1 VSNRLFLSP
10 SLARLAAAALMY
22 AIVGGSAVARVTAL
36 SCSGEL
42 WLPPHPTVPAS
53 PSAELDL
60 EKGFVNGFGGT
71 WRIAKI
77 DHSSL
82 EFEGSVVHE
91 GSSAFVVGYMNRI
104 TGKTDVAIATTE
116 KLTDGGKVLE
126 RCVARPQTSQINRC
140 GACRAALIC

>member
-1 VSNRLFLSP
+1 MSNRLFLSL
-10 SLARLAAAALMY
+10 SLATLAAAASVY
-22 AIVGGSAVARVTAL
+22 AIVGGSAVARSTTL

-60 EKGFVNGFGGT
+60 ERGFVNGFGGT
-71 WRIAKI
+71 WRIARI
-77 DHSSL
+77 DPSSID
-82 EFEGSVVHE
+82 FEGSVFHE
-91 GSSAFVVGYMNRI
+91 GSPAFVVGYMNRI

-126 RCVARPQTSQINRC
+126 LWRLRCAPANITY
-140 GACRAALIC
+140 